1 MELSKKIKYYRD
13 SREMSQKELAR
24 RVGVEES
31 KIIAWEDGK
40 EEPNASEI
48 NSLNGIFGVN
58 VMDDSISLETT
69 EMKSKRGLYNALS
82 IVLFIFSLA
91 SIFLGI
97 VCAAMCVPRGGD
109 LEDTIWVLYIFAIIP
124 IASLLYGIL
133 IRKKNGK
140 VILKNIIAGAIMSI
154 FLFIAGSIG
163 FMPSDTTNGDDSL
176 YLKAETTIGIDLPEY
191 EIVDLTTHEGGV
203 TSRRCTKLAT
213 CTAGLD
219 AVNSIAF
226 EKGLDADGKWL
237 SNIPNEYLGLHYSP
251 SSSLFDEDCYYLF
264 YNVTTSEINTLPVA
278 SGNYDMISITYD
290 SYLNQ
295 FTIAEY
301 TIKYVK

>member
-58 VMDDSISLETT
+58 MLDNAVSLSVANKE
-69 EMKSKRGLYNALS
+69 SKHGLYNALS

-91 SIFLGI
+91 SIFLGL
-97 VCAAMCVPRGGD
+97 VCAAMCMPSDGYF
-109 LEDTIWVLYIFAIIP
+109 EDTIWVLYIFATIP

-133 IRKKNGK
+133 IRKKYGK

-154 FLFIAGSIG
+154 LLFIFGSIG

-191 EIVDLTTHEGGV
+191 ERVSLTTYGDVV
-203 TSRRCTKLAT
+203 TTIRCTKHAT
-213 CTAGLD
+213 CTAELD
-219 AVNSIAF
+219 AANSSAF

-251 SSSLFDEDCYYLF
+251 SSSVFDSDCYYIF